1 MYQNQTGLDNCSS
14 DANQVRVEGERNCIF
29 DISVLAECGEYPYG
43 YLVNQPETNV
53 AEPCILLK
61 FNKEPDTS
69 QFCFNN
75 KNHFRMKTRISD

>member
-69 QFCFNN
+69 QFCF
-75 KNHFRMKTRISD
+75 